1 MDVTRSPSEREDRVL
16 KQAAALF
23 VAGSLAHYI
32 DHVVMG
38 LSATPTAVLVSGL
51 IGTLPAALAIVLV
64 MRSHPWGPLLAAV
77 TGIPF
82 AVGYAAVHLPPYW
95 GGDVFSQPLAGHSIF
110 DWLAVA
116 VAIAGGLALGLTGLY
131 AMRVKPGAAVAAPAP
146 TQG

>member
-1 MDVTRSPSEREDRVL
+1 MDVTRSPSQREDRVL

-38 LSATPTAVLVSGL
+38 LSATPTAVLVTGL
-51 IGTLPAALAIVLV
+51 AGTLPAALAVVLV
-64 MRSHPWGPLLAAV
+64 TRSHPWGPLLSAL

-82 AVGYAAVHLPPYW
+82 AVGYAVVHLPPYW
-95 GGDVFSQPLAGHSIF
+95 GGGAFSQPLAGHGIL

-116 VAIAGGLALGLTGLY
+116 VAIAGGLALGLAGLY
-131 AMRVKPGAAVAAPAP
+131 AMRLKPGVVVARR